1 MQIKSLANDI
11 MKKSNKPREPV
22 IFNIQKEE
30 PKVLEGNID
39 VGYSF
44 ASNVFENSSKGV
56 QFDRNQPNIVK
67 TQEPSKYVPEQIYNE
82 DEDNFR
88 KKYVKDDD

>member
-56 QFDRNQPNIVK
+56 
-67 TQEPSKYVPEQIYNE
+67 
-82 DEDNFR
+82 
-88 KKYVKDDD
+88 